1 MVLEDMYAR
10 ERFLFWLEWLLALES
25 RYSNILQS
33 GLVRITLDRHDVFG
47 LTYDAGDTALKL
59 SEVKD
64 CLKQAF
70 RRTDLVARDGL
81 NFWILTPFTQSDPV
95 IEKIRKVI
103 KTAPLNGLSIAKSD
117 IDIFLLRDHLK
128 PGIPAFKTG
137 QDFLAYLLLGQ
148 APIILSPAVTLP
160 GQTGLVGVA
169 PAEGGLFS
177 PLHGPGTS
185 ASGLSETTAPQQP
198 PHDPRT
204 DR

>member
-33 GLVRITLDRHDVFG
+33 GLVRITLDRRDVFG

-95 IEKIRKVI
+95 IEKIKKVI
-103 KTAPLNGLSIAKSD
+103 QTAPLSGISLSKSD

-128 PGIPAFKTG
+128 PGLPTFKTG
-137 QDFLAYLLLGQ
+137 QDFLAYLLLSQ
-148 APIILSPAVTLP
+148 SSVVLNPAVIASEQ
-160 GQTGLVGVA
+160 GGLAGVA
-169 PAEGGLFS
+169 AAEGELFS
-177 PLHGPGTS
+177 PLLKPVTS
-185 ASGLSETTAPQQP
+185 GSSLSEATVSHQTANDSARSP
-198 PHDPRT
+198 
-204 DR
+204 